1 MTPAMANGG
10 PRTRKHG
17 PGLTGPFQRVEG
29 KKKANFSIDEKLL
42 SLLKEKAEREGR
54 TVSGALEQAI
64 ARWLNEN
71 RDREGSD

>member
-1 MTPAMANGG
+1 MA
-10 PRTRKHG
+10 RTGR
-17 PGLTGPFQRVEG
+17 PRVEG

-71 RDREGSD
+71 RDREGSN